1 MEIGPA
7 LPPHLAKKLSSSKE
21 EKSADDEQKQSN
33 TAAGEDGKLSLQTE
47 DKSDSDEGE
56 SYGPALPPGFQKNKE
71 TVSRTRVIGPM
82 RPQFDTTHPPSITTN
97 GRVGSFGAAGLKRR

>member
-7 LPPHLAKKLSSSKE
+7 LPPHLAKKLSSSKK
-21 EKSADDEQKQSN
+21 EKSTDDEQKQSN
-33 TAAGEDGKLSLQTE
+33 TAAGEEKLLSLQTE
-47 DKSDSDEGE
+47 DKSYSDEEE

-82 RPQFDTTHPPSITTN
+82 RPQFDTTHSLPITTN
-97 GRVGSFGAAGLKRR
+97 GLFGNFQRCQPPEI